1 MKTECRYWSGRAL
14 RVAVV
19 FLSLGGPWVLAQN
32 SSGPP
37 PAASQ
42 TAPPRTDQGATLSE
56 EHKVTSQ
63 EAKELFRSI
72 DEILKFSSADTGLPI
87 KHKVKR
93 KLIGRDQVVA
103 YLTKHMSEDEDAQRL
118 RRSELVL
125 KKFGLL
131 PREFDLQKF
140 LVALLR
146 EQVAGFYEPKSKT
159 VNLLDWVD
167 VEQQKPVLAHELTH
181 ALQDQSF
188 GLEKW
193 MKDQDMATKK
203 DPTATDIEEDEI
215 GTARQA
221 VVEGQAMVTLIDY
234 TLAPM
239 NKSLLNSP
247 EVAEALKQGMLVGT
261 ADSIE
266 FHNAPIFL
274 KEALTF
280 PYRYGLDFEAALL
293 KQGKQKAFVEVF
305 KDPPRSTRQIM
316 EPQTYLSGER
326 IEPMKLPDFKTIF
339 KDYER
344 FDIGAM
350 GEFDVAIL
358 VDEYAGVEV
367 SRSVY
372 PHWRGGYYYAAKRK
386 DDDAAPLGLMYA
398 SRWSSAERAA
408 EFAAIYA
415 RSLGKRYRRAREATA
430 EGQTPIDL
438 EKVEKIAGTHTWLTE
453 EGPIVIRAAGDTVL
467 VTESLDPLATEML
480 QREVLNSAAVAAPDS
495 SQQSEATAHD
505 MAIAAY

>member
-1 MKTECRYWSGRAL
+1 LITDRKTWLLCIAL
-14 RVAVV
+14 SCLLV
-19 FLSLGGPWVLAQN
+19 GIVLVQAQ
-32 SSGPP
+32 SSADR
-37 PAASQ
+37 PAAAAQ
-42 TAPPRTDQGATLSE
+42 TAPPPPGTEPPASVTE
-56 EHKVTSQ
+56 EHRVTPQ
-63 EAKELFRSI
+63 EARELFHSI
-72 DEILKFSSADTGLPI
+72 DEILKFSSDDTGLPI
-87 KHKVKR
+87 KRKVKR
-93 KLIGRDQVVA
+93 KLISRDEVVA

-146 EQVAGFYEPKSKT
+146 EQVAGFYEPKSRT

-193 MKDQDMATKK
+193 MKDQDITSKK

-215 GTARQA
+215 STARQA

-293 KQGKQKAFVEVF
+293 KQGKQKAFVDVF

-316 EPQTYLSGER
+316 EPETYLSGER

-339 KDYER
+339 KNYER

-358 VDEYAGVEV
+358 VDQYAGVES
-367 SRSVY
+367 SRRIY
-372 PHWRGGYYYAAKRK
+372 PHWRGGYYYAAKNK
-386 DDDAAPLGLMYA
+386 DNETAPLGLFYA
-398 SRWSSAERAA
+398 SRWSSAEWAS

-415 RSLGKRYRRAREATA
+415 QSLPKRYQRVREAA
-430 EGQTPIDL
+430 VDGAKPLDL
-438 EKVEKIAGTHTWLTE
+438 DKIERFSGTHTFLTE
-453 EGPIVIRAAGDTVL
+453 EGPIVIEVAGDTVL
-467 VTESLDPLATEML
+467 VTESLDPQVTDQL
-480 QREVLNSAAVAAPDS
+480 
-495 SQQSEATAHD
+495 EATVFG
-505 MAIAAY
+505 AAGKR

>member
-1 MKTECRYWSGRAL
+1 LKSWWNRSPFLLELAAAL
-14 RVAVV
+14 LFAITAVA
-19 FLSLGGPWVLAQN
+19 PAQT
-32 SSGPP
+32 PP
-37 PAASQ
+37 PAEG
-42 TAPPRTDQGATLSE
+42 GATVTE
-56 EHKVTSQ
+56 EHKVTPQ

-72 DEILKFSSADTGLPI
+72 DEILKFSSDNTGLPI
-87 KHKVKR
+87 KHKIKR
-93 KLIGRDQVVA
+93 KLIGRDEVVA

-118 RRSELVL
+118 QRSELVL

-131 PREFDLQKF
+131 PRDFDLQQF

-193 MKDQDMATKK
+193 MKGQDLVTKK
-203 DPTATDIEEDEI
+203 DPTVVDIEEDEI
-215 GTARQA
+215 ATARQA
-221 VVEGQAMVTLIDY
+221 VVEGQAMITLIDY

-293 KQGKQKAFVEVF
+293 KVSKQKAFTDVF
-305 KDPPRSTRQIM
+305 KDPPRTTRHIM

-326 IEPMKLPDFKTIF
+326 IEPMRPPDFNAVF
-339 KDYER
+339 KNYDR
-344 FDIGAM
+344 FDIGSM

-358 VDEYAGVEV
+358 VDEYAGAEK
-367 SRSVY
+367 SRHIY

-386 DDDAAPLGLMYA
+386 DDPSAPLGLFYA
-398 SRWSSAERAA
+398 SRWSSSETAG

-415 RSLGKRYRRAREATA
+415 RSLSKRYRRAREAVVDG
-430 EGQTPIDL
+430 ETPIDL
-438 EKVEKIAGTHTWLTE
+438 EKTERLSGTHTFLTE
-453 EGPIVIRAAGDTVL
+453 EGPVTIAISGDTVL
-467 VTESLDPLATEML
+467 VSESLDPKVTDDLHRTLFADG
-480 QREVLNSAAVAAPDS
+480 SPAVQAEAAPVP
-495 SQQSEATAHD
+495 
-505 MAIAAY
+505 

>member
-1 MKTECRYWSGRAL
+1 MKTDRKAWPVFVAL
-14 RVAVV
+14 CCLLLA
-19 FLSLGGPWVLAQN
+19 SLMVQAQ
-32 SSGPP
+32 SSAGQP
-37 PAASQ
+37 PAVSQ
-42 TAPPRTDQGATLSE
+42 TAPPPPGTEQTATVTE
-56 EHKVTSQ
+56 EHKVTPR
-63 EAKELFRSI
+63 EAKELFHSI
-72 DEILKFSSADTGLPI
+72 DEILKFSSEDTGLPI

-93 KLIGRDQVVA
+93 KLISRDEVVA
-103 YLTKHMSEDEDAQRL
+103 YLTKHMTEDEDAQRL

-131 PREFDLQKF
+131 PREFDLQRF
-140 LVALLR
+140 LVSLLR
-146 EQVAGFYEPKSKT
+146 EQVAGFYEPKSRT

-193 MKDQDMATKK
+193 MKDQDIATKK
-203 DPTATDIEEDEI
+203 DPSATDIEEDEI
-215 GTARQA
+215 STARQA

-280 PYRYGLDFEAALL
+280 PYRYGLDFEAALM
-293 KQGKQKAFVEVF
+293 KQSKQRAFVDVF

-316 EPQTYLSGER
+316 EPQTYLSGEHL
-326 IEPMKLPDFKTIF
+326 EPMKLPDFKTIF
-339 KDYER
+339 KNYER

-358 VDEYAGVEV
+358 VDQYAGVET
-367 SRSVY
+367 SRRMY

-386 DDDAAPLGLMYA
+386 DDGTAPLGLFYA
-398 SRWSSAERAA
+398 SRWSNAERAA

-415 RSLGKRYRRAREATA
+415 QSLGKRYRRAREAVTDGA
-430 EGQTPIDL
+430 KPADL
-438 EKVEKIAGTHTWLTE
+438 EKIDALSGTHTFLTE
-453 EGPIVIRAAGDTVL
+453 EGPVVIEVAGNTVL
-467 VTESLDPLATEML
+467 VTESLD
-480 QREVLNSAAVAAPDS
+480 
-495 SQQSEATAHD
+495 SQVTDQLESTLFGPAGKH
-505 MAIAAY
+505 

>member
-1 MKTECRYWSGRAL
+1 
-14 RVAVV
+14 VA
-19 FLSLGGPWVLAQN
+19 A
-32 SSGPP
+32 
-37 PAASQ
+37 Q
-42 TAPPRTDQGATLSE
+42 TAPPPPGSDQTATYTE
-56 EHKVTSQ
+56 EHKITPQ

-72 DEILKFSSADTGLPI
+72 DEILKFASDDTGLPI

-93 KLIGRDQVVA
+93 KLIGRDEVAA

-131 PREFDLQKF
+131 PRDFDLQKF

-146 EQVAGFYEPKSKT
+146 EQVAGFYDPKSKT

-181 ALQDQSF
+181 ALQDQAF

-193 MKDQDMATKK
+193 MKDQDLATKK
-203 DPTATDIEEDEI
+203 EPTESDIDQDEI
-215 GTARQA
+215 STARQA

-266 FHNAPIFL
+266 FRNAPIFL

-280 PYRYGLDFEAALL
+280 PYRYGLDFEAALM
-293 KQGKQKAFVEVF
+293 KASKQKAFTDVF

-326 IEPMKLPDFKTIF
+326 IEPMRLPDFKTIF

-358 VDEYAGVEV
+358 VDEYAGVDT
-367 SRSVY
+367 SHRMY

-386 DDDAAPLGLMYA
+386 DDAAAPLGLLYA
-398 SRWSSAERAA
+398 SRWSTPEKAQ

-415 RSLGKRYRRAREATA
+415 QSLKKRYRRAREATA
-430 EGQTPIDL
+430 ENDKSLDL
-438 EKVEKIAGTHTWLTE
+438 EKIDKISGKHVWLTE
-453 EGPIVIRAAGDTVL
+453 EGPTVIEVSGDTVL
-467 VTESLDPLATEML
+467 VTESLDPLTTEQL
-480 QREVLNSAAVAAPDS
+480 EKEVLPIAPGEKGIALFNAVPALPVEN
-495 SQQSEATAHD
+495 QR
-505 MAIAAY
+505 AIGTE

>member
-1 MKTECRYWSGRAL
+1 LITDRKTWLVCIAL
-14 RVAVV
+14 SC
-19 FLSLGGPWVLAQN
+19 LLLGSLMVQAQ
-32 SSGPP
+32 SPAGQP
-37 PAASQ
+37 PAAAQ
-42 TAPPRTDQGATLSE
+42 TAPPPIGTEPPATVTE
-56 EHKVTSQ
+56 EHKVTPQ
-63 EAKELFRSI
+63 EAKELFHSI
-72 DEILKFSSADTGLPI
+72 DEILKFSSDDTGLPI
-87 KHKVKR
+87 KRKVKR
-93 KLIGRDQVVA
+93 KLISRDEVVA
-103 YLTKHMSEDEDAQRL
+103 YLSKHMSEDEDAQRL

-146 EQVAGFYEPKSKT
+146 EQVAGFYEPKSRT

-193 MKDQDMATKK
+193 MKDQDITSKK

-215 GTARQA
+215 STARQA

-293 KQGKQKAFVEVF
+293 KQGKQKAFVDVF

-316 EPQTYLSGER
+316 QPETYLSGER

-339 KDYER
+339 KNYER

-358 VDEYAGVEV
+358 VDQYAGVE
-367 SRSVY
+367 SSHRIY
-372 PHWRGGYYYAAKRK
+372 PHWRGGYYYAAKSK
-386 DDDAAPLGLMYA
+386 DNDTAPLGLFYA
-398 SRWSSAERAA
+398 SRWSSPEWAS

-415 RSLGKRYRRAREATA
+415 QSLPKRYRRVREAA
-430 EGQTPIDL
+430 VDGAKPLDL
-438 EKVEKIAGTHTWLTE
+438 EKIEGFSGTHTFLTE
-453 EGPIVIRAAGDTVL
+453 EGPIVIQVAGDTVL
-467 VTESLDPLATEML
+467 VTESLDPQVTDQL
-480 QREVLNSAAVAAPDS
+480 
-495 SQQSEATAHD
+495 EATVFG
-505 MAIAAY
+505 AAGKH

>member
-1 MKTECRYWSGRAL
+1 MPRPSLKTDFIKTAL
-14 RVAVV
+14 IRLALACSLVAGIGGAQV
-19 FLSLGGPWVLAQN
+19 FAEETSKSDE
-32 SSGPP
+32 SS
-37 PAASQ
+37 
-42 TAPPRTDQGATLSE
+42 TATHGEPVATVTE
-56 EHKVTSQ
+56 EHKVTPQ

-72 DEILKFSSADTGLPI
+72 DEILQFSSEDTGLPI

-93 KLIGRDQVVA
+93 KLISRDEVVA
-103 YLTKHMSEDEDAQRL
+103 YLTKHMKEDEDAQRL

-131 PREFDLQKF
+131 PQDFDLPKF

-167 VEQQKPVLAHELTH
+167 IEQQKPVLAHELTH
-181 ALQDQSF
+181 ALQDQNF

-193 MKDQDMATKK
+193 MKDQDLDSKK
-203 DPTATDIEEDEI
+203 EPTSNDIDEDEI
-215 GTARQA
+215 STARQA

-239 NKSLLNSP
+239 KKSLLNSP

-261 ADSIE
+261 ADSVE

-293 KQGKQKAFVEVF
+293 KQGKQKAFVDVF
-305 KDPPRSTRQIM
+305 RDPPRSTRQIM
-316 EPQTYLSGER
+316 EPQTYLTRER
-326 IEPMKLPDFKTIF
+326 IDPMPLPDFKSIF

-344 FDIGAM
+344 FDIGSM

-358 VDEYAGVEV
+358 VDQYAGVEA
-367 SRSVY
+367 SQKVY

-386 DDDAAPLGLMYA
+386 DDANAPLGLFYA
-398 SRWSSAERAA
+398 SRWSSAERAG

-415 RSLGKRYRRAREATA
+415 RSLAKRYRRAREAVA
-430 EGQTPIDL
+430 DHGAALDL
-438 EKVEKIAGTHTWLTE
+438 EKIEGLVGARTFLTE
-453 EGPIVIRAAGDTVL
+453 EGPVVIDAEGDTVM
-467 VTESLDPLATEML
+467 VTESLDPQVTAAL
-480 QREVLNSAAVAAPDS
+480 QAALFGAGKR
-495 SQQSEATAHD
+495 
-505 MAIAAY
+505 

>member
-1 MKTECRYWSGRAL
+1 
-14 RVAVV
+14 
-19 FLSLGGPWVLAQN
+19 
-32 SSGPP
+32 
-37 PAASQ
+37 
-42 TAPPRTDQGATLSE
+42 
-56 EHKVTSQ
+56 
-63 EAKELFRSI
+63 
-72 DEILKFSSADTGLPI
+72 
-87 KHKVKR
+87 
-93 KLIGRDQVVA
+93 
-103 YLTKHMSEDEDAQRL
+103 
-118 RRSELVL
+118 VL

-146 EQVAGFYEPKSKT
+146 EQVAGFYEPKTKT
-159 VNLLDWVD
+159 VNLLDWVEA
-167 VEQQKPVLAHELTH
+167 EQQKPVLAHELTH

-193 MKDQDMATKK
+193 MKDQDLATKK
-203 DPTATDIEEDEI
+203 DPTAVDVEADEI
-215 GTARQA
+215 STARQA

-239 NKSLLNSP
+239 KKSLLDSP

-280 PYRYGLDFEAALL
+280 PYRYGLDFEAALM
-293 KQGKQKAFVEVF
+293 KVSKQKAFTDVF
-305 KDPPRSTRQIM
+305 KDPPKTTRQIM

-326 IEPMKLPDFKTIF
+326 IEPMKLPDFPAIF

-358 VDEYAGVEV
+358 VDQYAGVEA
-367 SRSVY
+367 SHRVY

-386 DDDAAPLGLMYA
+386 DDAAAPLGLFYA
-398 SRWSSAERAA
+398 SRWSSPERAQ

-415 RSLGKRYRRAREATA
+415 QSLAKRYSRAREAVADGATA
-430 EGQTPIDL
+430 VELNKIDTL
-438 EKVEKIAGTHTWLTE
+438 PGKHTFLTE
-453 EGPIVIRAAGDTVL
+453 EGPIVIATSGDTVL
-467 VTESLDPLATEML
+467 VSESLDPKVTEEL
-480 QREVLNSAAVAAPDS
+480 ERVVLNGG
-495 SQQSEATAHD
+495 TAD
-505 MAIAAY
+505 